1 MEAAPLDH
9 GDRVE
14 VQDLQDG
21 NPPLEWQEL
30 CQG

>member
-1 MEAAPLDH
+1 MAAAPFDL

-21 NPPLEWQEL
+21 NPPLEWQEP

>member
-1 MEAAPLDH
+1 MEAAPFDL
-9 GDRVE
+9 GDQVE

-21 NPPLEWQEL
+21 NHLLEWQEP